1 MQVMTLY
8 DSYDEYNIDMDILG
22 KVVSIPQLSRDELK
36 DVVFRELQETHP
48 VPKLE
53 DERYKLSKPVDEDYQ
68 IQVENYKQEFEDE
81 DLSVDDLAEG
91 EDPYALGTD
100 SEDLYAVDDIY
111 GLDLNIF
118 SSPFSE
124 SEVEQ
129 AISDIESFLNQKVE
143 KFKQNKAE
151 YEKRNELSVEEVRAM
166 YSRQAQVKEEP
177 EEIEGTLYEDEEMID
192 TFSSSEVEVIE
203 DDKEPYFISESDAPY
218 IRVEVINAEDLFVSE
233 PDTPYIEVESGE
245 YFIQE
250 PSIPYIEIKGIE
262 VLFITEPDIPF
273 IESESTIPDADMN
286 EIHSTSIN
294 NNAEFFVQEEDISFI
309 NVYSSE
315 EESGYEES
323 SDDTDDYT
331 VEEESDDMGYEEE
344 SDDDMGYEEE
354 SGEGY
359 SSYDES
365 DASEDE
371 EDSYDESEDSEDD
384 EDSYDIDSDED
395 DEPEGDFDVESDDS
409 EEGYS
414 TESDEEDDYSTESD
428 EEEDSEDYSTESDDG
443 DESDGEGFN
452 IEEDDSDDFSTDQ
465 DESEVDFSTDSD
477 DEEVLDIEGTE
488 EEDDTEPV
496 LAPPPQVKKS
506 IKESK
511 GSDTLNPRQVSQ
523 GSDLEDSFID
533 KPLAKGTKL
542 TQSTRD
548 REIKNPPRDLVDFL
562 RLYPRTQYSIAVK
575 YYGEKEVKRQI
586 RIGRVHRNGKYLII

>member
-91 EDPYALGTD
+91 EDPYTLGTG

-129 AISDIESFLNQKVE
+129 AISDIESFLHQKVE

-177 EEIEGTLYEDEEMID
+177 KETEGTPYEDEEMID
-192 TFSSSEVEVIE
+192 TFSSSGVETVE
-203 DDKEPYFISESDAPY
+203 DDEEPYFISESDAPY
-218 IRVEVINAEDLFVSE
+218 IRVEVINAEDLYISE
-233 PDTPYIEVESGE
+233 PDTPYIEVESE
-245 YFIQE
+245 VYFIQE
-250 PSIPYIEIKGIE
+250 PSIPCIEE
-262 VLFITEPDIPF
+262 VFIPEPDILF
-273 IESESTIPDADMN
+273 IESQGIVPDADMN
-286 EIHSTSIN
+286 EISSTSIN

-315 EESGYEES
+315 ESGYKES
-323 SDDTDDYT
+323 SDDTGDYT
-331 VEEESDDMGYEEE
+331 VEEDLDEEE
-344 SDDDMGYEEE
+344 SDDDMGYEEDSDDSVDEGDSDNDMGYEEDSDDE
-354 SGEGY
+354 SDEGY

-365 DASEDE
+365 D
-371 EDSYDESEDSEDD
+371 DSEDD
-384 EDSYDIDSDED
+384 EDSYEVDSDED
-395 DEPEGDFDVESDDS
+395 DEPEDDFDVESDDS
-409 EEGYS
+409 EESYN

-428 EEEDSEDYSTESDDG
+428 EEEDSEDYSTESDDEEDSD
-443 DESDGEGFN
+443 DESFN

-465 DESEVDFSTDSD
+465 DESDDDSSTDSD
-477 DEEVLDIEGTE
+477 DEEVHNIEGTE
-488 EEDDTEPV
+488 EEDDIEPA

-511 GSDTLNPRQVSQ
+511 GSDTLNPRQVSE
-523 GSDLEDSFID
+523 GSDLEDSFMD

-586 RIGRVHRNGKYLII
+586 RMGRVYRNGKYLVI

>member
-1 MQVMTLY
+1 MTLY

-91 EDPYALGTD
+91 EDPYTLGTG

-129 AISDIESFLNQKVE
+129 AISDIESFLHQKVE

-177 EEIEGTLYEDEEMID
+177 KETEGTPYEDEEMID
-192 TFSSSEVEVIE
+192 TFSSSGVETVE
-203 DDKEPYFISESDAPY
+203 DDEEPYFISESDAPY
-218 IRVEVINAEDLFVSE
+218 IRVEVINAEDLYISE
-233 PDTPYIEVESGE
+233 PDTPYIEVESE
-245 YFIQE
+245 VYFIQE
-250 PSIPYIEIKGIE
+250 PSIPCIEE
-262 VLFITEPDIPF
+262 VFIPEPDILF
-273 IESESTIPDADMN
+273 IESQGIVPDADMN
-286 EIHSTSIN
+286 EISSTSIN

-315 EESGYEES
+315 ESGYKES
-323 SDDTDDYT
+323 SDDTGDYT
-331 VEEESDDMGYEEE
+331 VEEDLDEEE
-344 SDDDMGYEEE
+344 SDDDMGYEEDSDDSVDEGDSDNDMGYEEDSDDE
-354 SGEGY
+354 SDEGY

-365 DASEDE
+365 D
-371 EDSYDESEDSEDD
+371 
-384 EDSYDIDSDED
+384 
-395 DEPEGDFDVESDDS
+395 DS
-409 EEGYS
+409 EESYN

-428 EEEDSEDYSTESDDG
+428 EEEDSEDYSTESDDEEDSD
-443 DESDGEGFN
+443 DESFN

-465 DESEVDFSTDSD
+465 DESDDDSSTDSD
-477 DEEVLDIEGTE
+477 DEEVHNIEGTE
-488 EEDDTEPV
+488 EEDDIEPA

-511 GSDTLNPRQVSQ
+511 GSDTLNPRQVSE
-523 GSDLEDSFID
+523 GSDLEDSFMD

-586 RIGRVHRNGKYLII
+586 RMGRVYRNGKYLVI